1 MSRCARGYGST
12 MRTVRRRS
20 RSLRVA
26 AALVLGCV
34 TLGAPSL
41 HAQESGGELTPEMA
55 IVRAFSANPDARVQ
69 RLNVDQARAQLEA
82 AQGARVPL
90 FVAGT
95 SVGITERFSG
105 TQNTVAKNV
114 TQSIAGNLGLR
125 YTTDVGTV
133 LSLDVSTNAQRQQVN
148 PTPAVPQTI
157 RIGPN
162 YSANTTLTVR
172 QPLLRGAGREGQ
184 LGAIVAAA
192 ATLNQAERTR
202 EANASALVRDVL
214 IAYWELWY
222 ADRALA
228 LQRQSLGVAEQQ
240 LEETRQRV
248 ESLGTAA
255 RSDMYRFATE
265 RSSILESVTSAEAT
279 RRSRAFELGR
289 LLGIAP
295 DMAATLSLNADAP
308 VVAAPVASSVAIDA
322 ALVRAPDLA
331 ALQQQIQAASAR
343 LATARNA
350 ARTRLDVL
358 STLGANGLWTD
369 DDLSGLHLPG
379 DRPALVGT
387 IGLELE
393 LPAGTSQL
401 DGNLAAALAS
411 KSQAEAS
418 LESRQA
424 QIRLDVALSHESLR
438 SALTRLSQVQ
448 QSVDSARSVAE
459 AEQQRLTLGTALPAD
474 VIVAQQ
480 THRAAELRWMRTLID
495 AAVASTR
502 LQHAT
507 GELLLAHRDLAS
519 IGGAAP

>member
-1 MSRCARGYGST
+1 MSRRARGYRPT
-12 MRTVRRRS
+12 MRKARGPRS
-20 RSLRVA
+20 SRVA
-26 AALVLGCV
+26 AALALACI
-34 TLGAPSL
+34 TLAAPSL
-41 HAQESGGELTPEMA
+41 HAQELTGDLTPETA
-55 IVRAFSANPDARVQ
+55 IARAFSANPDARVQ

-82 AQGARVPL
+82 AEGARVPL
-90 FVAGT
+90 LVAGT
-95 SVGITERFSG
+95 SVGVSERFSG
-105 TQNTVAKNV
+105 TPNAIAKNV
-114 TQSIAGNLGLR
+114 TQTLAGNLGLR

-133 LSLDVSTNAQRQQVN
+133 LSFDVSTNAQQQQIN
-148 PTPAVPQTI
+148 PTPAVPETI

-192 ATLNQAERTR
+192 ASLNQAERTR
-202 EANASALVRDVL
+202 EANASVLMRDVL
-214 IAYWELWY
+214 ISYWELWY

-228 LQRQSLGVAEQQ
+228 LQRQSLVVAEQQ
-240 LEETRQRV
+240 LEQARLRAET
-248 ESLGTAA
+248 LGTAA
-255 RSDMYRFATE
+255 RSDMFRFATE
-265 RSSILESVTSAEAT
+265 RSSILESVTSAEAS
-279 RRSRAFELGR
+279 RRARAFELGR
-289 LLGIAP
+289 LLGMAP
-295 DMAATLSLNADAP
+295 ELATALTLNVAAP
-308 VVAAPVASSVAIDA
+308 VVAEPVEPSIATDA
-322 ALVRAPDLA
+322 ALLRAPDLA
-331 ALQQQIQAASAR
+331 ALQQQIQAAAAR

-358 STLGANGLWTD
+358 STLGANGLWAD
-369 DDLSGLHLPG
+369 DDLDGLRLPG

-393 LPAGTSQL
+393 LPAGSSQL

-411 KSQAEAS
+411 KAQAEAS

-438 SALTRLSQVQ
+438 SALARLGQVQ
-448 QSVDSARSVAE
+448 ESVDSARSVAE
-459 AEQQRLTLGTALPAD
+459 AEQQRLTLGTATPAD

-507 GELLLAHRDLAS
+507 GQLLAAHRDLAS